1 MVSPNVLKT
10 AADTVK
16 MVVAPGPAIF
26 EKLIETTSKISG
38 SDKEL
43 ERIAVRAEMQQR
55 IVEAKVKIIQE
66 YAIAFRIGTA
76 ETVEVEEYY
85 GTDNTGK
92 VNVGLDDHSI
102 NAGVSGGARRVTKR
116 VYRFIGSVNS
126 IDDIMAEYTKL
137 IEKIAEPRN
146 DE

>member
-26 EKLIETTSKISG
+26 EKIIETTSKISG

-66 YAIAFRIGTA
+66 YAIAFRIEA
-76 ETVEVEEYY
+76 MILHE
-85 GTDNTGK
+85 
-92 VNVGLDDHSI
+92 
-102 NAGVSGGARRVTKR
+102 R
-116 VYRFIGSVNS
+116 
-126 IDDIMAEYTKL
+126 
-137 IEKIAEPRN
+137 P
-146 DE
+146 